1 MKANSSECVLRI
13 TRETDSNAVQLY
25 ILRQADDGCAKGKSQ
40 NSASVSRTEKGIA
53 MNQEWMTYSS

>member
-1 MKANSSECVLRI
+1 MQCKCIYSVCV
-13 TRETDSNAVQLY
+13 
-25 ILRQADDGCAKGKSQ
+25 RQADDGCAKGKSQ